1 MNKLVNISWLITILI
16 GLGLLVAAGMQRF
29 TNAQNTEMIIIL
41 AIVFTLAFV
50 ISLLLSSFRS
60 YSQSEEYKETHNK

>member
-29 TNAQNTEMIIIL
+29 ANAQNTEMIIIL

-50 ISLLLSSFRS
+50 ISLLVSSFRS
-60 YSQSEEYKETHNK
+60 YSQSEEYQETHNK

>member
-29 TNAQNTEMIIIL
+29 ANAQNTEMIIIL